1 MKKILIAD
9 DDVDILTLMEAML
22 SIHRFKVQTVSN
34 WHIDSSVAQFEPDL
48 ILLDISLGA
57 LMGAISVK
65 PLKKPKQ
72 HSIYPDPFSAN
83 AEMGRNI
90 EQYHAQAFIAE
101 TFSPFKPAQN
111 DRFIP
116 RIAFTSFIFTIL
128 TLPFVS
134 MYTLL
139 ILLRSSVN
147 AVVRMPCMISSLDIS
162 ALRILS
168 SRIRPGRTTL

>member
-34 WHIDSSVAQFEPDL
+34 WQHIDSSVAQFEPDL

-57 LMGAISVK
+57 PMGAISVK

-90 EQYHAQAFIAE
+90 EQYHAQAFIAK
-101 TFSPFKPAQN
+101 PFH
-111 DRFIP
+111 
-116 RIAFTSFIFTIL
+116 L
-128 TLPFVS
+128 
-134 MYTLL
+134 
-139 ILLRSSVN
+139 
-147 AVVRMPCMISSLDIS
+147 SSLLKTIGS
-162 ALRILS
+162 YLA
-168 SRIRPGRTTL
+168 